1 MHRRWN
7 TSIIMTEELLEVT
20 PAANAKINAFF
31 SGRKIKPIR
40 IVLNDAFCV
49 SSGLHLSMEE
59 PGEKDIEIVSGE
71 YRYYIDRKLL
81 KRVSPI
87 SIDFTSTG
95 FKFRSRIDLGPKCPG
110 CGEPG
115 AFCKR

>member
-1 MHRRWN
+1 
-7 TSIIMTEELLEVT
+7 MTGQQLEVT
-20 PAANAKINAFF
+20 PAATERIDAFF
-31 SGRKIKPIR
+31 SGRKVKPIR

-59 PGEKDIEIVSGE
+59 PGKDDVEIVVGD
-71 YRYYIDRKLL
+71 YNYYIDRKLL

-87 SIDFTSTG
+87 RVDFASTG
-95 FKFRSRIDLGPKCPG
+95 FKFHSRIDLGPKCPG
-110 CGEPG
+110 CGEIG